1 MEEEIA
7 QCKVGLFRPIS
18 LESLSL
24 PASLQEYVGRIRP
37 MVCDTVWYLH
47 HAIQD
52 QKKII
57 VEGANATMLDIDFG
71 THTSILAALSSQ
83 NTHTFCSTRYL
94 SICHIIQLHSGWSLY
109 WFRDSPT

>member
-1 MEEEIA
+1 M
-7 QCKVGLFRPIS
+7 QC
-18 LESLSL
+18 LS
-24 PASLQEYVGRIRP
+24 PFLQEYVHRIRP

-71 THTSILAALSSQ
+71 THTSILTALSSQ
-83 NTHTFCSTRYL
+83 ISLSSNRYI
-94 SICHIIQLHSGWSLY
+94 SICHILQLHSGWSLY
-109 WFRDSPT
+109 WFGDSPT